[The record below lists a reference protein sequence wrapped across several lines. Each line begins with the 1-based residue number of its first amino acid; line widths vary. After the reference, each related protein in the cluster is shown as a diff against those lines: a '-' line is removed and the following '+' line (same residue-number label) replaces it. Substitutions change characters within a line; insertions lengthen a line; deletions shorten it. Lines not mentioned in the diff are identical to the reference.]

1 MFCRRCASCSALIAD
16 TSCLWRAIGGPAPSL
31 AVTQR
36 SPPVLFLRAGWAGAI
51 PASGRRRGRF
61 GVSRPKRPPRLVS
74 QRSLCARQCS
84 RAGAALR
91 FVGCRLAL
99 LIAFRIRNG
108 VGSRDKNL
116 CEAQWLACVLLYRRF
131 AAALTGGCARL
142 EVDVVSYS
150 FIVSDL
156 HRLLVAGLPAH
167 CERFCTLS
175 AQIDRAVLEGQMCA
189 IDRLETCRPSAS
201 VAAHGLGK
209 CERNDTN
216 SRG

>member
-108 VGSRDKNL
+108 DGTRDKNL

-167 CERFCTLS
+167 CERFWTLPATQQGAS
-175 AQIDRAVLEGQMCA
+175 ARASYL
-189 IDRLETCRPSAS
+189 RLDEETQRYPSPVIPRPAS
-201 VAAHGLGK
+201 YNPTSGRL
-209 CERNDTN
+209 
-216 SRG
+216 